1 MTAFVHVGRRW
12 INMAHVDIVSSDD
25 QAPEQPN
32 VMLHFASQRTLA
44 LKDADAR
51 EVFNILGDTTN
62 LRQDNSR

>member
-32 VMLHFASQRTLA
+32 VTLHFASKRTLA
-44 LKDADAR
+44 LKDAEAR

-62 LRQDNSR
+62 RGQNGSR